1 MYLKK
6 SLGLALAA
14 LAVVG
19 GSFMA
24 FAASGSTAATSKT
37 TTATKIVPVHIN
49 TATLAQLETL
59 PGVGPKLAQEIIKHR
74 PYKNAQQLQ
83 SKVKGIGPTLWKKI
97 APYVLFN

>member
-1 MYLKK
+1 MRKFTRLVMV
-6 SLGLALAA
+6 A

-24 FAASGSTAATSKT
+24 LAASGNTAEASKT
-37 TTATKIVPVHIN
+37 TMSMKIAPVHIN

-59 PGVGPKLAQEIIKHR
+59 PGIGPKLAREIIKHR
-74 PYKNAQQLQ
+74 PYKNAQELQ
-83 SKVKGIGPTLWKKI
+83 SKVKGIGPAVWKKI